1 MAGPSQ
7 ILLHLLLAAS
17 AAGPRAPSPP
27 PLAITHVTIVNPSS
41 GPSRPDMTVRIQDG
55 RIAAVEENREGAR
68 VSNVQVVD
76 GRGRFLIP
84 GLWDM
89 HVHLSWTTASA
100 LPVLVAN
107 GVTGVRD
114 LGSDLVEIEA
124 WRAQI
129 AAGIL
134 VGPRIMRAG
143 PILNGKSFNRY
154 QLVTGGPDQARGIV
168 RTLKQVGVDCI
179 KVHRR
184 VPREDY
190 FAIIDEARKQGL
202 VVVGHIPMAVTPE
215 EASDAGQ
222 LIEHTETLFEGTFSA
237 GLADGQ
243 LPEAIR
249 SFRAEAADA
258 LFARFVRNH
267 TPVTPTLIAWR
278 YVVEHPDR
286 SWESDPRMRYVA
298 RSLKEAARGSPPPV
312 SAEDLP
318 LVKRTF
324 AEYREVVRQMH
335 RAGVTLLAGT
345 DIAGIRIPGFTLHEE
360 LATLVEAGL
369 TPQQAL
375 ATATATPAAILN
387 EAGDFGAVEP
397 GRIADL
403 VLLDRDPLA
412 DIRNTQRISA
422 VIVGGKLL
430 RRADLDALL
439 RQAEELAARN

>member
-1 MAGPSQ
+1 MAGPPQ

-17 AAGPRAPSPP
+17 AAGPRAASPP
-27 PLAITHVTIVNPSS
+27 PLAIAHVTVVDPSG

-55 RIAAVEENREGAR
+55 RIVRVEKSSPAAAGKRAGVL
-68 VSNVQVVD
+68 D
-76 GRGRFLIP
+76 GSGRFVIP

-114 LGSDLVEIEA
+114 LGSDLVEIDA

-129 AAGIL
+129 AAGLL
-134 VGPRIMRAG
+134 VGPRIVRAG

-154 QLVTGGPDQARGIV
+154 QLITGGPDQARGIV

-190 FAIIDEARKQGL
+190 FAIVDEARKQGL

-237 GLADGQ
+237 GLAEGQ

-249 SFRAEAADA
+249 RFRAETADA
-258 LFARFVRNH
+258 LFARFARNH

-278 YVVEHPDR
+278 YLVEHPER
-286 SWESDPRMRYVA
+286 SWEEDPRMRYVA
-298 RSLKEAARGSPPPV
+298 RSLREAAQSQPPPV

-318 LVKRTF
+318 LLTRTF
-324 AEYREVVRQMH
+324 TEYREVVGLMS

-375 ATATATPAAILN
+375 ATATAMPAAILN
-387 EAGDFGAVEP
+387 KTRDFGAVEP

-403 VLLDRDPLA
+403 VLLDGDPLA

-422 VIVGGKLL
+422 VILGGKLL

-439 RQAEELAARN
+439 RQGEELASRN